1 MTRLAEWNARIY
13 AAVLPLYPPE
23 LRRDFGAEMTEVF
36 AEDLAEAWRNAGLPG
51 AIRVWCCAAWEI
63 ARIAL
68 PRHLENPAIGVPFL
82 SFIQSVGA
90 LTTEMLISHGRLSA
104 LARRCCQVSSR
115 ALTSIAAVRV
125 GKLGLPAPLK
135 L

>member
-1 MTRLAEWNARIY
+1 MIRFIDWNARIY
-13 AAVLPLYPPE
+13 TAVLPLFPQE

-36 AEDLAEAWRNAGLPG
+36 VEDLAEAWRNAGLPG

-68 PRHLENPAIGVPFL
+68 PRHLENPAIGVPIL

-104 LARRCCQVSSR
+104 PALLLPGLVA

>member
-13 AAVLPLYPPE
+13 AVVLPLYPPE

-36 AEDLAEAWRNAGLPG
+36 VEDLAEAWRNAGLPG

-68 PRHLENPAIGVPFL
+68 PRHLENPAIGVPIL

-104 LARRCCQVSSR
+104 PALLLPGLVA